1 MRIFKTIAIV
11 VGIYAALLFDSSG
24 LSVNASTVRKDLPDP
39 SQYQVED
46 FQLTGLSL
54 FSGSR
59 YVNDSWLKVRLAIPK
74 QVKCVALSETFN
86 YVVGNCYITFWA
98 SAESSVSLNAES
110 TFFNSVYDLVIEKT
124 DGRPNDFGEFT
135 MTRVESFNGFAYIEK
150 MKPVGSGW
158 REFSVRFFKKE
169 SGQVFVKLGVNA
181 RLYPEKVL
189 NKAVPIQL
197 IVKSQA
203 EVDAEKKAAADKIAR
218 DKAAAE
224 KAAAERAAEEARAAE
239 VERLAEEARAAEE
252 LAEWRNKKLSIT
264 CVKGKV
270 TKKVIG
276 DPPVCPAGYTNQR
289 ANLLTF
295 QAYSK
300 CKLYKQDAP
309 VGGAQIQDSGRTLAL
324 HLVPNV
330 EFLLTGLTNEHFNCA
345 TKTLKVPGFVSSKI
359 SATRAI
365 DGIQSA
371 KWGKISAFWNY
382 HPEDGLKITFNT
394 R

>member
-1 MRIFKTIAIV
+1 MKRSSIPVLLTL
-11 VGIYAALLFDSSG
+11 ALLFNSSG

-46 FQLTGLSL
+46 FELTGLSL
-54 FSGSR
+54 FSGSG
-59 YVNDSWLKVRLAIPK
+59 YVDNSWIKVRLAIPK
-74 QVKCVALSETFN
+74 QVKCVALSETVN
-86 YVVGNCYITFWA
+86 YSFGNCYVIFWA
-98 SAESSVSLNAES
+98 SAESSVSLNADS
-110 TFFNSVYDLVIEKT
+110 PLMQPDYDVVIDRT
-124 DGRPNDFGEFT
+124 DGRPNEFGEFT
-135 MTRVESFNGFAYIEK
+135 RTYVENFNGFAYIEK

-169 SGQVFVKLGVNA
+169 SGPVFVKLGVNA
-181 RLYPEKVL
+181 NIYPEKVL

-197 IVKSQA
+197 IVKSEA
-203 EVDAEKKAAADKIAR
+203 EVDAETKAAADRIAR
-218 DKAAAE
+218 DKVAAEKAAAE
-224 KAAAERAAEEARAAE
+224 KAAEEARVAE
-239 VERLAEEARAAEE
+239 EERLAEEARVAEE
-252 LAEWRNKKLSIT
+252 LAEWKNKKLSIT
-264 CVKGKV
+264 CVKEKV
-270 TKKVIG
+270 TKKIAG

-295 QAYSK
+295 QAFSK

-324 HLVPNV
+324 HLLPNV
-330 EFLLTGLTNEHFNCA
+330 EFLLTGLTKEHFNCA
-345 TKTLKVPGFVSSKI
+345 TKTLKVPGFVGSKI

-371 KWGKISAFWNY
+371 KWGKITAFWNY

-394 R
+394 K

>member
-1 MRIFKTIAIV
+1 MKRSSIPVLLTL
-11 VGIYAALLFDSSG
+11 ALLFNSSG
-24 LSVNASTVRKDLPDP
+24 LPINASTVRKDLPDP
-39 SQYQVED
+39 NQYQVED
-46 FQLTGLSL
+46 FELTGLSL
-54 FSGSR
+54 FSGSG
-59 YVNDSWLKVRLAIPK
+59 YVDNSWIKVRLAIPK
-74 QVKCVALSETFN
+74 QVKCVALSETVN
-86 YVVGNCYITFWA
+86 YSFGNCYVIFWA
-98 SAESSVSLNAES
+98 SAESSVSLNADS
-110 TFFNSVYDLVIEKT
+110 PLMQPDYDVVIDRT
-124 DGRPNDFGEFT
+124 DGRPNEFGEFT
-135 MTRVESFNGFAYIEK
+135 RTYVENFNGFAYIEK

-169 SGQVFVKLGVNA
+169 SGPVFVKLGVNA
-181 RLYPEKVL
+181 NINPEKVL
-189 NKAVPIQL
+189 KKAVPIQL
-197 IVKSQA
+197 IVKSEA
-203 EVDAEKKAAADKIAR
+203 EVDAEKKAAADRIAR

-224 KAAAERAAEEARAAE
+224 KAAAEKAAEEVRVAE
-239 VERLAEEARAAEE
+239 EERLAEEARVAQE
-252 LAEWRNKKLSIT
+252 LAEWKNKKLSIS

-300 CKLYKQDAP
+300 CKLYKQDAA

-330 EFLLTGLTNEHFNCA
+330 EFLLTGLTKEHFNCA
-345 TKTLKVPGFVSSKI
+345 TKTLKVPGFVGSKI

-371 KWGKISAFWNY
+371 KWGKITAFWNY

-394 R
+394 K

>member
-1 MRIFKTIAIV
+1 MKRSSIPVLLTL
-11 VGIYAALLFDSSG
+11 ALLFNSSG
-24 LSVNASTVRKDLPDP
+24 LPINASTVRKDLPDP
-39 SQYQVED
+39 NQYQVED
-46 FQLTGLSL
+46 FELTGLSL
-54 FSGSR
+54 FSGSG
-59 YVNDSWLKVRLAIPK
+59 YVDNSWIKVRLAIPK
-74 QVKCVALSETFN
+74 QVKCVALSETVN
-86 YVVGNCYITFWA
+86 YSFGNCYVIFWA
-98 SAESSVSLNAES
+98 SAESSVSLNADS
-110 TFFNSVYDLVIEKT
+110 PLMQPDYDVVIDRT
-124 DGRPNDFGEFT
+124 DGRPNEFGEFT
-135 MTRVESFNGFAYIEK
+135 RTYVENFNGFAYIEK

-169 SGQVFVKLGVNA
+169 SGPVFVKLGVNA
-181 RLYPEKVL
+181 NINPEKVL
-189 NKAVPIQL
+189 KKAVPIQL
-197 IVKSQA
+197 IVKSEA
-203 EVDAEKKAAADKIAR
+203 EVDAEKKAAADRIAR

-224 KAAAERAAEEARAAE
+224 KAAAEKAAEEARVAE
-239 VERLAEEARAAEE
+239 EERLAEEARVAQE
-252 LAEWRNKKLSIT
+252 LAEWKNKKLSIS

-300 CKLYKQDAP
+300 CKLYKQDAA

-330 EFLLTGLTNEHFNCA
+330 EFLLTGLTKEHFNCA
-345 TKTLKVPGFVSSKI
+345 TKTLKVPGFVGSKI

-371 KWGKISAFWNY
+371 KWGKITAFWNY

-394 R
+394 K

>member
-1 MRIFKTIAIV
+1 MNRLIALAILNLTLMINSTIFP
-11 VGIYAALLFDSSG
+11 ALANEAL
-24 LSVNASTVRKDLPDP
+24 KDPSAKPDP
-39 SQYQVED
+39 ALYEVAEWKLED
-46 FQLTGLSL
+46 YIQLEVGRDFKFGDSKLKDW
-54 FSGSR
+54 SR
-59 YVNDSWLKVRLAIPK
+59 IRLAIPK
-74 QVKCVALSETFN
+74 TLKCDDYDYRQELLWGKAPD
-86 YVVGNCYITFWA
+86 NCTAFIRA
-98 SAESSVSLNAES
+98 SAETSVNVDPGAIGVSVFFSLYLYGSDNKLLADRNSAKARVEPGSSVGTMWSDVVL
-110 TFFNSVYDLVIEKT
+110 TFSSKQSGTVFIKVGANNSFIYRYLISE
-124 DGRPNDFGEFT
+124 N
-135 MTRVESFNGFAYIEK
+135 SI
-150 MKPVGSGW
+150 
-158 REFSVRFFKKE
+158 
-169 SGQVFVKLGVNA
+169 
-181 RLYPEKVL
+181 
-189 NKAVPIQL
+189 PIQ
-197 IVKSQA
+197 VKVRPKA
-203 EVDAEKKAAADKIAR
+203 EVDAEKAASE
-218 DKAAAE
+218 KAAAE
-224 KAAAERAAEEARAAE
+224 KAAAELKAREVAEAKAAAEAAAAE
-239 VERLAEEARAAEE
+239 QARAAEE

-300 CKLYKQDAP
+300 CKLYKQDAA

-324 HLVPNV
+324 HLVPNF

-345 TKTLKVPGFVSSKI
+345 TKTLKVPGFVGSKI

-394 R
+394 K

>member
-1 MRIFKTIAIV
+1 MKRSLSAVLLTL
-11 VGIYAALLFDSSG
+11 ALLSNSSG
-24 LSVNASTVRKDLPDP
+24 SPVIGATISKDLPDP
-39 SQYQVED
+39 NLYQVED
-46 FQLTGLSL
+46 FKFTGLSL
-54 FSGSR
+54 FSGSG
-59 YVNDSWLKVRLAIPK
+59 YVDNSWLTVRLAIPK
-74 QVKCVALSETFN
+74 QVRCIALSETVN
-86 YVVGNCYITFWA
+86 YSFGNCYISFWA
-98 SAESSVSLNAES
+98 SAESSVSLNADS
-110 TFFNSVYDLVIEKT
+110 TLIQSVYDLVIDRT

-135 MTRVESFNGFAYIEK
+135 MTYVESFDGFAYIEK
-150 MKPVGSGW
+150 MKPIGSGW

-169 SGQVFVKLGVNA
+169 SGQVFVKLGINA
-181 RLYPEKVL
+181 SLYPEKVL

-224 KAAAERAAEEARAAE
+224 KAAAEKAAEEARAAE
-239 VERLAEEARAAEE
+239 EERIAEEARAAEE
-252 LAEWRNKKLSIT
+252 LANWKNKKLSIT

-270 TKKVIG
+270 TKKVTG
-276 DPPVCPAGYTNQR
+276 DPPVCPVGYTNQR
-289 ANLLTF
+289 ASLLTF
-295 QAYSK
+295 QAFSK

-309 VGGAQIQDSGRTLAL
+309 VGGAQIQDSGKTLVL

-394 R
+394 K